1 MLVCGEGMVPSG
13 LSFGG
18 WQAFV
23 FQPQNFARARHV
35 AVLVRF
41 GMARGVH
48 ECQNQ
53 WRRFPTPG
61 DRPEPDVPADKTDA
75 TAGGPEDDNFL
86 TVGIQHAFKS
96 KEDHLNRHH

>member
-48 ECQNQ
+48 NVKINGVGFQRQVTGLSQTC
-53 WRRFPTPG
+53 R
-61 DRPEPDVPADKTDA
+61 KTKPMPPL
-75 TAGGPEDDNFL
+75 AGRKTMVF
-86 TVGIQHAFKS
+86 
-96 KEDHLNRHH
+96 